1 MEALK
6 VSAKPDAL
14 IGQLRVMAA
23 TAPNTTVERYIN
35 QAVNAI
41 RRSEVTESESQEIIG
56 ALELIAESC
65 RCKEAGILRGA
76 ILELE
81 RIVEEQRPNIVYLPM
96 IHVD

>member
-1 MEALK
+1 MLNK
-6 VSAKPDAL
+6 NAL

-65 RCKEAGILRGA
+65 RCKEAGILCGA
-76 ILELE
+76 ILELV
-81 RIVEEQRPNIVYLPM
+81 RIVEEQRQDIVYLPP
-96 IHVD
+96 IHV

>member
-1 MEALK
+1 MLNK
-6 VSAKPDAL
+6 NAL

-76 ILELE
+76 ILELV
-81 RIVEEQRPNIVYLPM
+81 RIVEEQRQDIVYLPP
-96 IHVD
+96 IHV